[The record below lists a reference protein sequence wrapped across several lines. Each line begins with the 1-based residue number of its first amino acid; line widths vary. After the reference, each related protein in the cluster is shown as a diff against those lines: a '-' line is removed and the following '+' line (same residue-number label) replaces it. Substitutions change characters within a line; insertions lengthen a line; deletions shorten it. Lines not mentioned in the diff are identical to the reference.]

1 MEELFEEILLELKRQ
16 NKVLTD
22 MNNRINDY
30 LNRWKQSNSKISK
43 DSFYKSDPVLTSS
56 SIESDVN
63 ENCYN
68 DWLNTEINQR
78 DTKKRQ
84 LICIGVKESS
94 SSSVEERITY
104 DKNLLTEILQAIGC
118 GDKINH
124 VKFTCRLGSRD
135 INRDRLL
142 RVAFHDETTRDNVLR
157 FSNKLRDSNHRNVWL
172 HNDLTKMQ
180 LKALKEQK
188 YLVKKKLSK

>member
-1 MEELFEEILLELKRQ
+1 MDPLNCHSIFKHFFALDFK
-16 NKVLTD
+16 
-22 MNNRINDY
+22 NNALDF
-30 LNRWKQSNSKISK
+30 K
-43 DSFYKSDPVLTSS
+43 
-56 SIESDVN
+56 
-63 ENCYN
+63 
-68 DWLNTEINQR
+68 NTCEYIH
-78 DTKKRQ
+78 
-84 LICIGVKESS
+84 
-94 SSSVEERITY
+94 SSVEERITY

-124 VKFTCRLGSRD
+124 VKFTCRLGSRG

-188 YLVKKKLSK
+188 YLAKKKLSK